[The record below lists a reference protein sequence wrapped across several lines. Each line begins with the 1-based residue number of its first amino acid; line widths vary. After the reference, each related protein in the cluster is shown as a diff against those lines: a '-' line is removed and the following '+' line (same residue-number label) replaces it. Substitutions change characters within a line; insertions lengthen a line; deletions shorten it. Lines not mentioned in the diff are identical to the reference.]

1 MKIKRGEIYMRK
13 KYTDET
19 YLRGVSKYNVTTRKL
34 KGQDTYIVVKNIL
47 EIDEPFIKS
56 TTLIDNGYY
65 ILEYTPI
72 DKLYNARAFI
82 DSELNTISYY
92 FDISLGNGIE
102 NGRPYYD
109 DLFLDIVYGTDT
121 DNNVKVLDED
131 ELLEALERGT
141 ITKKEFDL
149 AHSVCAELVE
159 EIKDNRNSFINKN
172 KKEIIRRIQMLE
184 VETG

>member
-1 MKIKRGEIYMRK
+1 MRK
-13 KYTDET
+13 KYTDKT
-19 YLRGVSKYNVTTRKL
+19 YLKGVSRYSVATRKL

-47 EIDEPFIKS
+47 EIDEPFIKNV
-56 TTLIDNGYY
+56 TLIDNGYY

-82 DSELNTISYY
+82 DKELNTVSYY
-92 FDISLGNGIE
+92 FDISLGNGVE

-109 DLFLDIVYGTDT
+109 DLFLDIVYGADT

-131 ELLEALERGT
+131 ELLEALDRGA

-149 AHSVCAELVE
+149 AHSVCTKLVE
-159 EIKDNRNSFINKN
+159 EIKDNRNSFINMN
-172 KKEIIRRIQMLE
+172 KKEIIGHIQMLE
-184 VETG
+184 IGDLFE